1 MLLLLLLL
9 VFLYCIF
16 PGKWTIFMIQEAAL
30 PLPLIKNKYINV
42 ERKLQ
47 LIADLLYTVVLYIL
61 YFFSTESTQSFI
73 LMFYVLCLCLR
84 YYRVGWRDFWEKHWA
99 LGKLWQIVEGPQIQ
113 NLSLKCCL
121 LTCLFNIFKGWAYSK
136 ICSFVCIKAKNEEK
150 LK

>member
-47 LIADLLYTVVLYIL
+47 LIADLIYTLYSSIVLYIL

-73 LMFYVLCLCLR
+73 LMFYV
-84 YYRVGWRDFWEKHWA
+84 
-99 LGKLWQIVEGPQIQ
+99 
-113 NLSLKCCL
+113 
-121 LTCLFNIFKGWAYSK
+121 
-136 ICSFVCIKAKNEEK
+136 FVYATTE
-150 LK
+150 

>member
-47 LIADLLYTVVLYIL
+47 LIADLLYTVVLYCIYCTFFRRKVHRVL
-61 YFFSTESTQSFI
+61 YLCF
-73 LMFYVLCLCLR
+73 MFYV
-84 YYRVGWRDFWEKHWA
+84 
-99 LGKLWQIVEGPQIQ
+99 
-113 NLSLKCCL
+113 
-121 LTCLFNIFKGWAYSK
+121 
-136 ICSFVCIKAKNEEK
+136 FVYATTE
-150 LK
+150 

>member
-9 VFLYCIF
+9 VFPYCIF
-16 PGKWTIFMIQEAAL
+16 PGKWTIFMIQEAEL

-73 LMFYVLCLCLR
+73 LMFDVLCLCLR
-84 YYRVGWRDFWEKHWA
+84 YYRVGWRDF
-99 LGKLWQIVEGPQIQ
+99 
-113 NLSLKCCL
+113 
-121 LTCLFNIFKGWAYSK
+121 
-136 ICSFVCIKAKNEEK
+136 
-150 LK
+150 